1 VFSEVKSN
9 ALYFKIL
16 FKIDFYE
23 VEYDDGF
30 QKAIHQ
36 SKIRDQDATNKV
48 RS

>member
-1 VFSEVKSN
+1 MHC
-9 ALYFKIL
+9 IL
-16 FKIDFYE
+16 KYLDFYE

-48 RS
+48 RN